1 MEKKEGS
8 PRVQCRVW
16 VIALCSLWSLG
27 LISMFLI
34 EHGIGEETY
43 PRQTIKVI
51 CGYAPGGSS
60 ERPVRLLLP
69 LLQKHLRQNVM
80 IENLTGAGGVLAA
93 NKVFSSPPDGYTLL
107 TGQPGTLILLEKYLS
122 EIVRFRTKDL
132 THIYNI
138 ARDDFVLLSHPEV
151 FQTFEEFL
159 GAARKRRLRAAISGW
174 GTHTHLYT
182 VMLEEMIGQ
191 KFIIVPFE
199 GGRVSIAAL
208 LGKHVDI
215 VGTFISTSY
224 PIIRSGTVKPLMVFS
239 DRRHPTLSQVP
250 IPGEMGFRDFTP
262 FDYHTGILGPPQL
275 PGDRIKIL
283 EGIFDQ
289 AVKEPEFYEK
299 AKEAGVDVYPLNSK
313 EYLAETE
320 KQYSLLKKYIKVL
333 KGAEDQETPVHRE
346 R

>member
-1 MEKKEGS
+1 
-8 PRVQCRVW
+8 
-16 VIALCSLWSLG
+16 
-27 LISMFLI
+27 MFLI

-122 EIVRFRTKDL
+122 EIVRYRTKDL

-138 ARDDFVLLSHPEV
+138 AQDDFVLLSHPEV

-174 GTHTHLYT
+174 GTHTHLYI

-239 DRRHPTLSQVP
+239 DRRHPTLS
-250 IPGEMGFRDFTP
+250 
-262 FDYHTGILGPPQL
+262 PQL

-333 KGAEDQETPVHRE
+333 KGAEDQKTPIHRE
-346 R
+346 K